1 MTFSRKYLNYTPERV
16 NELLGEGVLF
26 EGQQLAERRKSA

>member
-1 MTFSRKYLNYTPERV
+1 MTCSANTSNYTPERV